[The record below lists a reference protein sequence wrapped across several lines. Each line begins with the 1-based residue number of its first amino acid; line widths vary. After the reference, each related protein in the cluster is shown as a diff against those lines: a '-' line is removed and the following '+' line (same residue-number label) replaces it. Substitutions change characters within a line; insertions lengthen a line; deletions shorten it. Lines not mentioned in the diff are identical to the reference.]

1 MNSGKQANNT
11 GKILQF
17 GTGRFLRGF
26 FAPIVTN
33 ERSITVVQSRPDSS
47 GAADINSRPGGY
59 HVWTRGI
66 ENGDVVDRFEVV
78 KSIDKALAAQEHW
91 SELKRLACDT
101 DLQLIVSNTTA
112 AGMQLEDQD
121 SDVDFS
127 NECPA
132 SFPAKIAA
140 LLFLRFKKGLSGLTM
155 LPMELVD
162 QNGGTLKKLVIDQAA
177 KWQPTN
183 NSEFVGWL
191 DSDNRWLNNLVDRI
205 VVRPSDQPPWS
216 EIDKLAV
223 VAEPF
228 RMLAIED
235 DRKDQSIIPNHA
247 MVIWT
252 DDLGP
257 YFKRKV
263 RILNGL
269 HTAMVSQFLPKGFET
284 VLQCVIDSDS
294 RAWLNEMLF
303 EEILPTLKAG
313 GSDEEAF
320 ARNVMERFE
329 NPFFKHRLS
338 DIAQGHET
346 KLTVRIQP
354 TVDEFVAVFGKP
366 PEKLTNVLNNA
377 NKFDTNQALE

>member
-1 MNSGKQANNT
+1 MKSGDQANKT

-26 FAPIVTN
+26 FAPIVAN
-33 ERSITVVQSRPDSS
+33 ERSITVVQSRPGSS
-47 GAADINSRPGGY
+47 GAADINSQPCGY

-66 ENGDVVDRFEVV
+66 EKGKVVDRFELV
-78 KSIDKALAAQEHW
+78 KSIDKALVAQTDW
-91 SELKRLACDT
+91 SELNKVACDT

-121 SDVDFS
+121 IGADFG

-162 QNGGTLKKLVIDQAA
+162 QNGDTLKKLVIEQAEN
-177 KWQPTN
+177 WQQTN

-216 EIDKLAV
+216 ETDQLAV

-235 DRKDQSIIPNHA
+235 DGKDQSIIPKHD

-252 DDLGP
+252 DDLQP

-269 HTAMVSQFLPKGFET
+269 HTAMVAHLLPKGFET
-284 VLQCVIDSDS
+284 VLQCVTDSEA
-294 RAWLNEMLF
+294 RAWLDEVLF

-320 ARNVMERFE
+320 ARDVMERFE

-346 KLTVRIQP
+346 KLAVRIQP

-366 PEKLTNVLNNA
+366 PEKLIDVLSSAHEFETN
-377 NKFDTNQALE
+377 